1 MKKTKTL
8 GFGFNP
14 AESKH
19 HFLWER
25 QTDKNRIVMFERF
38 EWQKSGNQTIDHRF
52 DKLKVIVDI
61 EKWHS
66 ISSHIGEHFNDR
78 LEQESKTKGSWRKNQ
93 IPLQV
98 LFGKELILL
107 LWAIEDLDP
116 GQIYMALKNWL
127 GLRPEER
134 WWLFT
139 MTNAA
144 TGGVDDRRGW
154 RKAIKYALAE
164 NPIHEVKQQRRL
176 LDLLQ

>member
-1 MKKTKTL
+1 MSKVKTL

-14 AESKH
+14 VDAEH

-25 QTDKNRIVMFERF
+25 QTDKKRVLMYERF
-38 EWQKSGNQTIDHRF
+38 KWQDTDDQMVDHRF

-61 EKWHS
+61 EKWYS
-66 ISSHIGEHFNDR
+66 ISSQVSDHFNDR
-78 LEQESKTKGSWRKNQ
+78 LQAESKNKGNWRKNQ
-93 IPLQV
+93 TPLQV
-98 LFGKELILL
+98 LLGKELTLL
-107 LWAIEDLDP
+107 LWGIEDLDP

-164 NPIHEVKQQRRL
+164 NPINEVKQQRKL
-176 LDLLQ
+176 IDLLR